1 MADDGTFSV
10 DIEEL
15 RRGGVDIEHLATLAA
30 TIYGDL
36 HNVTSKY
43 GRRLGGN
50 GDTQKAFEANY
61 YPAAEDSEGFLRDL
75 KDLVDTHGG
84 KTILLGGLFG
94 DVNDT
99 TITESGSGGHGR
111 KG

>member
-10 DIEEL
+10 DIEAL
-15 RRGGVDIEHLATLAA
+15 RRGGVDIEHLSTL
-30 TIYGDL
+30 IRSIDGDL
-36 HNVTSKY
+36 RNITRKY

-61 YPAAEDSEGFLRDL
+61 YPAAEESENFLL
-75 KDLVDTHGG
+75 GIVNLVDTHGG
-84 KTILLGGLFG
+84 KTIELGDLFG
-94 DVNDT
+94 DVDDT
-99 TITESGSGGHGR
+99 TTTEAGGHGR